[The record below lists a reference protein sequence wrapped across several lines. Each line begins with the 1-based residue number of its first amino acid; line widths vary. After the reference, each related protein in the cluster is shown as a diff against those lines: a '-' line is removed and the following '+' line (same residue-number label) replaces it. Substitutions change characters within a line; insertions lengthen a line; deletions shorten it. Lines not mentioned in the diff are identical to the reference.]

1 MVLRAVPAE
10 SAANENITRSLTKER
25 ALATKTSIGGSVLL
39 ARLAAG
45 FGGSIDAAVYWVRQ
59 IRGKIEH
66 DGAGRPVVSLAT
78 ADRALERFQKHAAE
92 SARLQSEYD
101 RYLRERQQQLDTVVE
116 EAFQRAGV
124 AQLARE
130 HQAMRDSTT
139 HWVGLPLTISPAGRA
154 IVQRATDEAR
164 ERFEREHPLQ
174 TFEEFEKK
182 RRKR

>member
-1 MVLRAVPAE
+1 V
-10 SAANENITRSLTKER
+10 
-25 ALATKTSIGGSVLL
+25 TKTSIGGPVLL

-45 FGGSIDAAVYWVRQ
+45 FGGSIDGATYWVRQ
-59 IRGKIEH
+59 VRGKIEH

-78 ADRALERFQKHAAE
+78 ADKALEAFQEHAAE

-101 RYLRERQQQLDTVVE
+101 HYLRERQQQLDTVAE
-116 EAFQRAGV
+116 EAFQREGA
-124 AQLARE
+124 AQLKRE

-139 HWVGLPLTISPAGRA
+139 IWVGLPQTISPAGRA
-154 IVQRATDEAR
+154 IVRRAADEAR

-182 RRKR
+182 RRKKR